1 MGSWKAGRPKNL
13 IATLLWQAWLWVAW
27 IEEGQQILGTENLR
41 RKIIRYPSLIHNS
54 NFDPDD
60 VRAGLWLPTQ
70 YFTLTDSLIFYD
82 IFMSWMSLQ
91 EKKSGN
97 GFLKPTNMSHKF
109 PFGSAS
115 HLENIDSWKAG
126 SPASNP
132 LWLKAQSRQWFI
144 GLQQSHVTTESA
156 INIQILDT
164 ITLLYVTNLGDDN
177 SVTKPSASLH
187 ETGLFSSAA
196 TKGWAWCKQ
205 NAELVER
212 TAALTDLKLLVG
224 SGRLD
229 FPKGMDSWNK

>member
-1 MGSWKAGRPKNL
+1 MSCLDRGRTTNLGYRKFTAKNHS
-13 IATLLWQAWLWVAW
+13 
-27 IEEGQQILGTENLR
+27 N
-41 RKIIRYPSLIHNS
+41 PSLIHNS

-82 IFMSWMSLQ
+82 MFMSSMSLQ

-132 LWLKAQSRQWFI
+132 LWLKVQSRQWFI

-164 ITLLYVTNLGDDN
+164 ITVYCTQQILGMTTPWPNPLLLCMRLVFYLQLQQRDGHDASRMQTGGAYCGSHGPQASGREWTLRFPKRHGFLKQVSKTNLF
-177 SVTKPSASLH
+177 SAVRHS
-187 ETGLFSSAA
+187 
-196 TKGWAWCKQ
+196 
-205 NAELVER
+205 
-212 TAALTDLKLLVG
+212 
-224 SGRLD
+224 
-229 FPKGMDSWNK
+229 